1 MQNTR
6 KTAAYSFKFF
16 CKKACVGILLIA
28 MMLQTLAIPGLAFE
42 DVLSSLLGNA
52 QNQQSANGSGLLES
66 DELTA
71 QLKKD
76 LIKYIN
82 QDLIK
87 TIDEYQLSGEVGAII
102 SFSENSLIASFNA
115 SKAANRM
122 TFEEYR
128 VSSDAANVIAT
139 LSANRTGI
147 LSSLEKDGLISG
159 VKFNYYNIMD
169 GAYVYTTY
177 ENIEALCNYA
187 GVERVIISNRYEPA
201 VAVENPV
208 YVYDTGIFN
217 SSNVSYT
224 GKGTIVAVLDTGCD
238 YTHSAFTSHQ
248 VESPLYDRS
257 DIERLLPDTVAYS
270 YDESLEVREVYYG
283 NITGNKIA
291 FGYDYAD
298 KDPDIM
304 PASNGHGTHVAGIIG
319 GKDSTITGVAID
331 TQFAIMKV
339 FSDSKQGAEDGDIL
353 AALEDSVTLGVDAI
367 NMSLGSSCGFSR
379 EVDEEFKNELYDSI
393 EAAGISLVVAASND
407 HSSGYG
413 NDRGNTNKTDNP
425 DSATVGAP
433 STYGSAMSVAS
444 ISGTK
449 DKYMLANGEREV
461 FFHQSV
467 NQSAKEYDFFE
478 MLGITADNPRAEYEY
493 VTIPGV
499 GMAINYSGLDVE
511 GKIALVRRGDNTFEE
526 KIQFATEAGAIAV
539 IIYNNV
545 FGDIIMTVG
554 NHIKIPAVSIGKD
567 DGDVL
572 AAQETGTIV
581 FDFNNQAGPF
591 MSDFSSW
598 GPTPDLKLK
607 PEITAHGG
615 NILSSIPGGG
625 YEEQSGTSMAAPNMC
640 GITVL
645 IRQYVKEKYPEMSA
659 TEVRDMVNQ
668 LCMSTATIALN
679 KVGNPYSP
687 RKQGAGIA
695 DIAKATSTLAYLYVD
710 GMGKTKLELGDDP
723 RREGVYT
730 MKVNLKN
737 ISDQAVSYRL
747 GNITMTESISTSEP
761 EYVAEMAYLLSNA
774 AEYTVE
780 NGTYADDVVTVAA
793 GQTATIT
800 VKLTLSSA
808 DKAYINTN
816 FANGMFVEGYLTFDN
831 TAEGGID
838 LNAPFLAF
846 FGDWGE
852 APIFDLDYYEE
863 ETEAHNNA
871 IDEDDK
877 IKADYYPTTP
887 LGTYYY
893 DYLMPLGAYVFKV
906 DENAY
911 TPIPATRERAA
922 ISYYKDCISGIYGVF
937 AGLLRGAKEMSI
949 TIVNTATGETVWSE
963 TQYNC
968 YKSHFAGQPYPYI
981 SHLDIPMVDIKENKT
996 FGENNA
1002 HFEVTMSA
1010 KLDWDGETRNSND
1023 TYSFSFYVDYEAPTV
1038 TDAKFRTEY
1047 DKSREENRYYVDLY
1061 VYDNH
1066 YAMAVRPV
1074 LVFDYVESDGEVK
1087 KSYTDLA
1094 SYPIPI
1100 YQENRG
1106 EVTKVT
1112 LEITDYMDIIMN
1124 SEQPDGLSVYIN
1136 DYALNGSCCFIPFPE
1151 TDNDEMEFMES
1162 TLALDINQT
1171 FDLTKYFVYKD
1182 TTDPVASDYLASL
1195 TWESSDQSVVAIH
1208 NGKIE
1213 ALKKGTA
1220 TVRVTGSSWGDDG
1233 EEKIPLY
1240 KSIVINVSDQV
1251 ADDPASSAK
1260 VPIEKLEFSSYHT
1273 IFAFNSDIDFSEIG
1287 RSDSTHYFGGN
1298 YSLAMYPSEQVR
1310 LNYSLEPWNLA
1321 KDRYTLKWI
1330 SSNPKVAT
1338 VDENGVVT
1346 AQEEGKARITLQIT
1360 IDGKTSLLAA
1370 RCSFEVKS
1378 EFIIENRTL
1387 VAYKGKGGDV
1397 VIPDDEG
1404 IMTIGK
1410 YAFCHFE
1417 IDNEM
1422 EVEKDEN
1429 GYYDIDLK
1437 KTPLSNH
1444 TVTSVVIPE
1453 GVEIIE
1459 KFAFSD
1465 CEKLET
1471 VTLPESCK
1479 TINHYAFYSC
1489 DLLTDVNF
1497 DHVTVIGS
1505 AAFSQCKSLT
1515 CDNVG
1520 GANLKGVYNIGA
1532 SAFYNTRLS
1541 SVVLTNLGRCGTA
1554 AFANCSKLVSVEL
1567 GQKTRIAERMF
1578 ENSAIKTLKVYS
1590 DLIGN
1595 SAFRNCDKLTT
1606 VELESDMTY
1615 LGANAFE
1622 GCTSLSTV
1630 TFKGG
1635 CEQIGSSAFTK
1646 CTSLKNFVLPSGSVK
1661 LGDLVFSES
1670 ALQTLTFAKT
1680 TSLDYI
1686 GFSAFYRVNDL
1697 TVDISDSELYCM
1709 IGDVI
1714 YTNDVSRLVL
1724 HLPTS
1729 TVSQFTVP
1737 ASVKTIASGSFSGND
1752 SFLTTLRFEQGSLLE
1767 HIEYGAFANCFSL
1780 KTVVLPDRDITIGD
1794 VAFFNARYLT
1804 SINLDRVTSVGFS
1817 AFENC
1822 VLTSVNL
1829 AHPNVEIGR
1838 AAFANCKQLTS
1849 IKLGEAAVIGETAFY
1864 GAGLRSVEILGGG
1877 ATVGLAAFADCA
1889 QLSSFDFADIS
1900 GKVENYAFMNC
1911 TSLTAVDMP
1920 YVVELGDGVFANC
1933 YKLASLRAEKL
1944 EVIGAMAFAP
1954 EANAK
1959 HDGAT
1964 FATVYLPKLQK
1975 IGEGA
1980 FYQCTK
1986 LETIDLSNVTEI
1998 GQNAFALCSSLTA
2011 VTMPARL
2018 EYLATAVFYDCS
2030 SLENIDLSGVVKFGQ
2045 GALYGVK
2052 LPARLELTNAEE
2064 LEAYAFTENELHFIE
2079 QVNAPNLKT
2088 IGQLAFAGCTNLKT
2102 VYAPKLESIAYGAFL
2117 STAIEEFEIFET
2129 LRDVDYA
2136 LFEGNEKLTA
2146 FFTTVNGQK
2155 VYDCEYENVMIKDG
2169 VLYTVASTGYILSCY
2184 PVAKTDETLEVV
2196 DGTVRIEFCAA
2207 IGNKYLKNVILP
2219 GSLKYI
2225 GNLSFMK
2232 CESLEKVTFKSY
2244 YAPALEGTWSGSME
2258 EITPEN
2264 MGEFVAL
2271 DKLSKYDYFLK
2282 FEDKISLRY
2291 TYMNFVEDVA
2301 KSEGTIT
2308 YVIPQNSKGYDSII
2322 YTTYFKPS
2330 QTEDSGVVMGPYA
2343 IAFVEAV
2350 AKLPETVDRFDKQL
2364 IETAINAFNALEKRA
2379 DEKAFVAQSLID
2391 KFQKARSEYNVD
2403 VVTDQ
2408 INHLFSMDNC
2418 KHSFDTL
2425 KAARAAYLALNDA
2438 ERAAVANASVIDA
2451 KITELTAS
2459 MGKAIDFNLTYEEH
2473 FPEAEQPPVVEDPN
2487 GNTMEPPVPPKTDVG
2502 MIVLIVA
2509 LSVLAA
2515 AAIAVGVV
2523 LFIKK
2528 KKRE

>member
-1 MQNTR
+1 MQNSK
-6 KTAAYSFKFF
+6 KTKAISFKLL
-16 CKKACVGILLIA
+16 CKKACGIILVVA
-28 MMLQTLAIPGLAFE
+28 MMLQTFAISGLSLE
-42 DVLSSLLGNA
+42 DVWSSLLENGLK
-52 QNQQSANGSGLLES
+52 QSSANKIETVES
-66 DELTA
+66 DELIA

-76 LIKYIN
+76 LIKSIN

-87 TIDEYQLSGEVGAII
+87 SIDEYELCGEVGAII
-102 SFSENSLIASFNA
+102 SFSENSLISSFTSSGASD
-115 SKAANRM
+115 RM
-122 TFEEYR
+122 TFEQYR
-128 VSSDAANVIAT
+128 T
-139 LSANRTGI
+139 SADGVALVEK
-147 LSSLEKDGLISG
+147 LSSGRAGIIASLEADGLITG
-159 VKFNYYNIMD
+159 VKYNYNNIMD
-169 GAYVYTTY
+169 GVFVSTTY
-177 ENIEALCNYA
+177 ENVEAICNYA
-187 GVERVIISNRYEPA
+187 GVGRVIISNTYEA
-201 VAVENPV
+201 AAAVENPV

-238 YTHSAFTSHQ
+238 YTHSAFTTHQ
-248 VESPLYDRS
+248 VASPLYSRE
-257 DIERLLPDTVAYS
+257 DIAAMLPDTVAYS
-270 YDESLEVREVYYG
+270 YDTSLEVREVYYG

-298 KDPDIM
+298 RDPDIM
-304 PASNGHGTHVAGIIG
+304 PASSGHGTHVAGIIA

-331 TQFAIMKV
+331 AQLAIMKV

-367 NMSLGSSCGFSR
+367 NMSLGSSSGFSR
-379 EVDEEFKNELYDSI
+379 EVDEEYKNELYDSI
-393 EAAGISLVVAASND
+393 QAAGISLIVAASND

-413 NDRGNTNKTDNP
+413 NEQGNTNKTDNP

-433 STYGSAMSVAS
+433 STYESALSVAS
-444 ISGTK
+444 ISGRK
-449 DKYMLANGEREV
+449 DKYMYANGDQVV

-478 MLGITADNPRAEYEY
+478 MLGISAENPRAEYEY

-511 GKIALVRRGDNTFEE
+511 GKIALVRRGDITFEE
-526 KIQFATEAGAIAV
+526 KIQYATEAGAVAV
-539 IIYNNV
+539 IVYNNV
-545 FGDIIMTVG
+545 FGDIMMTVG
-554 NHIKIPAVSIGKD
+554 NHVKIPAVSIGKD
-567 DGDVL
+567 DGDIL
-572 AAQETGTIV
+572 AAQETGTIA
-581 FDFNNQAGPF
+581 FDFYNEAGPF

-598 GPTPDLKLK
+598 GPTPDLHLK

-645 IRQYVKEKYPEMSA
+645 IRQYVKEKYPNMSA
-659 TEVRDMVNQ
+659 AEVRDMVNQ

-695 DIAKATSTLAYLYVD
+695 DIEKATKTLAYLYVD
-710 GMGKTKLELGDDP
+710 GIGKTKLELGDDP
-723 RREGVYT
+723 DRTGVYT
-730 MKVNLKN
+730 MKINLKN
-737 ISDQAVSYRL
+737 ISDRAVSYRL
-747 GNITMTESISTSEP
+747 GNITMTESVSTSDP
-761 EYVAEMAYLLSNA
+761 EYVAEMAYLLSNLS
-774 AEYTVE
+774 EYTVE
-780 NGTYADDVVTVAA
+780 NGAYADGIVTVAA
-793 GQTATIT
+793 GQTAAIT
-800 VKLTLSSA
+800 VKITLSSEDRA
-808 DKAYINTN
+808 HINTN

-831 TAEGGID
+831 VAEGGID

-893 DYLMPLGAYVFKV
+893 DYLLPLGAYLFKV
-906 DENAY
+906 DESAY

-937 AGLLRGAKEMSI
+937 TGLLRGAKEMTIS
-949 TIVNTATGETVWSE
+949 IVNTATGETVWSE

-968 YKSHFAGQPYPYI
+968 YKAHYNGQPYPYI
-981 SHLDIPMVDIKENKT
+981 AHMDVPMVDLDENEV

-1010 KLDWDGETRNSND
+1010 KLDWDGETRNSSD

-1038 TDAKFRTEY
+1038 TDAQFRTEY
-1047 DKSREENRYYVDLY
+1047 DKSREENRYYVDVY

-1066 YAMAVRPV
+1066 YAMALRPV
-1074 LVFDYVESDGEVK
+1074 LVYDYVESDGEVK
-1087 KSYTDLA
+1087 KSYTDLIE
-1094 SYPIPI
+1094 YPIPI

-1112 LEITDYMDIIMN
+1112 LEITDYVDIIMN
-1124 SEQPDGLSVYIN
+1124 SDQPDGITVYIN
-1136 DYALNGSCCFIPFPE
+1136 DYALNGNCCFIPFPE
-1151 TDNDEMEFMES
+1151 TENDEMEFMES
-1162 TLALDINQT
+1162 SLSLDINQT

-1195 TWESSDQSVVAIH
+1195 TWESSDESVVAIH

-1213 ALKKGTA
+1213 ALKTGTA
-1220 TVRVTGSSWGDDG
+1220 TIRVTGSSWETDG
-1233 EEKIPLY
+1233 KLPLY

-1251 ADDPASSAK
+1251 ADDPASSLNAQ
-1260 VPIEKLEFSSYHT
+1260 IEKLEFSSYYT
-1273 IFAFNSDIDFSEIG
+1273 IFAFNSDIDYSEIG

-1310 LNYSLEPWNLA
+1310 LDYNLEPWNLA
-1321 KDRYTLKWI
+1321 KERYTLKWV

-1404 IMTIGK
+1404 IMIIGK

-1422 EVEKDEN
+1422 EVEKDED

-1437 KTPLSNH
+1437 KTPLSNN

-1453 GVEIIE
+1453 GVEIVE
-1459 KFAFSD
+1459 KFAFYN
-1465 CEKLET
+1465 CNALKT

-1479 TINHYAFYSC
+1479 TINHYAFSGC
-1489 DLLTDVNF
+1489 DVLTDVNF
-1497 DHVTVIGS
+1497 EYVTVIGTS
-1505 AAFSQCKSLT
+1505 AFSNCESLT

-1520 GANLKGVYNIGA
+1520 GANLKGVYNVGA

-1554 AFANCSKLVSVEL
+1554 AFANCSKLTSVEL
-1567 GQKTRIAERMF
+1567 GKKTRISERMF
-1578 ENSAIKTLKVYS
+1578 ENTPLKTVTVYS
-1590 DLIGN
+1590 DIIADK
-1595 SAFRNCDKLTT
+1595 AFKDCDKLTA
-1606 VELESDMTY
+1606 VVLESDMTY

-1622 GCTSLSTV
+1622 GCRSLASV

-1635 CEQIGSSAFTK
+1635 CEQIGNNAFVNCSA
-1646 CTSLKNFVLPSGSVK
+1646 LKNFTLPTGSVK
-1661 LGDLVFSES
+1661 LGDLVFYGSGLQKLIFAEKTQLDSIGASIFPTMTIPEIDLS
-1670 ALQTLTFAKT
+1670 ASTMYKL
-1680 TSLDYI
+1680 
-1686 GFSAFYRVNDL
+1686 N
-1697 TVDISDSELYCM
+1697 
-1709 IGDVI
+1709 GDAI
-1714 YTNDVSRLVL
+1714 YTNDGTRLVML
-1724 HLPTS
+1724 LPSS
-1729 TVSQFTVP
+1729 TVAIFTVP
-1737 ASVKTIASGSFSGND
+1737 ASVKVIASGAFSGNAA
-1752 SFLTTLRFEQGSLLE
+1752 LMTELRFETGSQLE
-1767 HIEYGAFANCFSL
+1767 RIEYAAFSNCHSL
-1780 KTVVLPDRDITIGD
+1780 RSVELPDREITIGEC
-1794 VAFFNARYLT
+1794 AFFNAKYLT
-1804 SINLDRVTSVGFS
+1804 SINLERVTAIGGS

-1822 VLTSVNL
+1822 PLTSVNL
-1829 AHPNVEIGR
+1829 THDNVEIGM
-1838 AAFANCKQLTS
+1838 AVFANCQKLTS
-1849 IKLGEAAVIGETAFY
+1849 VKLGKAAVIGNYAFY
-1864 GAGLRSVEILGGG
+1864 GAALKTVEILGGG
-1877 ATVGLAAFADCA
+1877 ATVGEAAFANCA

-1900 GKVENYAFMNC
+1900 GTLGKYAFMSC
-1911 TSLTAVDMP
+1911 VSLTSVDIP
-1920 YVVELGDGVFANC
+1920 SIVEIEEGAFANC
-1933 YKLASLRAEKL
+1933 YNLSAFSAENL
-1944 EVIGAMAFAP
+1944 EILGALVFAP
-1954 EANAK
+1954 DANSK
-1959 HDGAT
+1959 RDGAAFT
-1964 FATVYLPKLQK
+1964 TVYAPKLTK
-1975 IGEGA
+1975 IGDGA

-1986 LETIDLSNVTEI
+1986 LQTIDLSKVTEI
-1998 GQNAFALCSSLTA
+1998 GMNAFANCTALTT
-2011 VTMPARL
+2011 VTMPERL
-2018 EYLATAVFYDCS
+2018 EYLSTGAFFECTA
-2030 SLENIDLSGVVKFGQ
+2030 LENVDLSGVVVFGQ

-2052 LPARLELTNAEE
+2052 LPARLELTNAEV
-2064 LEAYAFTENELHFIE
+2064 LEDYAFTEKENENYIE
-2079 QVNAPNLKT
+2079 YVNAPKLKE
-2088 IGQLAFAGCTNLKT
+2088 IGEMAFAGCAVLET
-2102 VYAPKLESIAYGAFL
+2102 VYAPKLETIAYGAFIG
-2117 STAIEEFEIFET
+2117 TAIEEFEIFDT

-2136 LFEGNEKLTA
+2136 LFEGNEKMSA
-2146 FFTTVNGQK
+2146 FFTTVSGQK
-2155 VYDCEYENVMIKDG
+2155 VYDCVYDNVMLKDG
-2169 VLYTVASTGYILSCY
+2169 VLYTVLPNGGYVLSSY
-2184 PVAKTDETLEVV
+2184 PVAKTNETLEVAE
-2196 DGTVRIEFCAA
+2196 GTVRIEFCAA
-2207 IGNKYLKNVILP
+2207 INNTYLKTVILP

-2225 GNLSFMK
+2225 GNLAFMG
-2232 CESLEKVTFKSY
+2232 CESLEKVVFNSY
-2244 YAPALEGTWSGSME
+2244 YAPTLEGTWSGVIE

-2264 MGEFVAL
+2264 KGDYIAL

-2282 FEDKISLRY
+2282 FEDEISLRY
-2291 TYMNFVEDVA
+2291 TYATFVTDVA
-2301 KSEGTIT
+2301 KAEGDIVC
-2308 YVIPQNSKGYDSII
+2308 VIPQNSKGYDSII
-2322 YTTYFKPS
+2322 YSTYFTAS
-2330 QTEDSGVVMGPYA
+2330 DTEDSGIVMGPYA

-2350 AKLPETVDRFDKQL
+2350 AKLPETVDRFDKAL
-2364 IETAINAFNALEKRA
+2364 VETAINAFNALAKRA
-2379 DEKAFVAQSLID
+2379 DEKAFVDQSLFD
-2391 KFQKARSEYNVD
+2391 KFEQARSAYNVD
-2403 VVTDQ
+2403 VVTDL

-2425 KAARAAYLALNDA
+2425 KAARAAYLALTDA
-2438 ERAAVANASVIDA
+2438 ERALVTNGSVIDQ
-2451 KITELTAS
+2451 KIAELTAS
-2459 MGKAIDFNLTYEEH
+2459 MGKEIDFNLTYEAH
-2473 FPEAEQPPVVEDPN
+2473 FPEEEQQPPAEETPN
-2487 GNTMEPPVPPKTDVG
+2487 EGETPVPPKTDVW
-2502 MIVLIVA
+2502 MIVLIVS

-2515 AAIAVGVV
+2515 GAIASVV
-2523 LFIKK
+2523 VIFIKK

>member
-1 MQNTR
+1 MQNTK
-6 KTAAYSFKFF
+6 KTKAFSFKRL
-16 CKKACVGILLIA
+16 CKKACVSILVAA

-52 QNQQSANGSGLLES
+52 QNQQSANGIGKFES

-82 QDLIK
+82 QDLIQS
-87 TIDEYQLSGEVGAII
+87 IEDYELSGAVGAII
-102 SFSENSLIASFNA
+102 SFSENSLISTFT
-115 SKAANRM
+115 SSDAANRM
-122 TFEEYR
+122 TFAEYR
-128 VSSDAANVIAT
+128 ESSEALTLIER
-139 LSANRTGI
+139 LSANRAGV
-147 LSSLEKDGLISG
+147 LASLQEEGLITG

-169 GAYVYTTY
+169 GAYVSTTY
-177 ENIEALCNYA
+177 ENIEAICNYA
-187 GVERVIISNRYEPA
+187 GVERVIISNTYEAA

-217 SSNVSYT
+217 SSNISYT

-238 YTHSAFTSHQ
+238 YTHSAFTTHQ
-248 VESPLYDRS
+248 VQSPLYSRE
-257 DIERLLPDTVAYS
+257 DIAGMLPDTLAYS
-270 YDESLEVREVYYG
+270 YDTSLEVREVYYG

-298 KDPDIM
+298 RDPDIM
-304 PASNGHGTHVAGIIG
+304 PASSGHGTHVAGIIA

-331 TQFAIMKV
+331 AQLAIMKV

-379 EVDEEFKNELYDSI
+379 EVDEEYKNELYDSI

-413 NDRGNTNKTDNP
+413 NERGNTNKTDNP

-433 STYGSAMSVAS
+433 STYSSAMAVAS
-444 ISGTK
+444 ISGSK

-478 MLGITADNPRAEYEY
+478 MLGITADNPRVEYEY
-493 VTIPGV
+493 VTVPGV

-511 GKIALVRRGDNTFEE
+511 GKIALVRRGDITFEE
-526 KIQFATEAGAIAV
+526 KIQYATEAGAIAV

-545 FGDIIMTVG
+545 FGDIMMTVG

-581 FDFNNQAGPF
+581 FDFNNEAGPF

-645 IRQYVKEKYPEMSA
+645 IRQYVKEKYPNMSA

-668 LCMSTATIALN
+668 LCMSTATIALD

-695 DIAKATSTLAYLYVD
+695 DIEKATQTLAYLYVD
-710 GMGKTKLELGDDP
+710 GLNKTKLELGDDP

-730 MKVNLKN
+730 MKINLKN

-747 GNITMTESISTSEP
+747 GNITMTESVSTSEP

-774 AEYTVE
+774 AEYSVE
-780 NGTYADDVVTVAA
+780 NGVYADGIVTVAA
-793 GQTATIT
+793 GQTAAIT
-800 VKLTLSSA
+800 VTLTLSSA

-816 FANGMFVEGYLTFDN
+816 FANGMYVEGYLTFDN
-831 TAEGGID
+831 TADGGID

-911 TPIPATRERAA
+911 SPIPATRERAA

-937 AGLLRGAKEMSI
+937 TGLLRGAKEMTI

-968 YKSHFAGQPYPYI
+968 YKAHFSGQPYPYI
-981 SHLDIPMVDIKENKT
+981 SHLDIPMVDLDENEV

-1038 TDAKFRTEY
+1038 TDAQFRTEY

-1087 KSYTDLA
+1087 KSYTDLGEL
-1094 SYPIPI
+1094 PIPV

-1112 LEITDYMDIIMN
+1112 MEITDYMDIIMN
-1124 SEQPDGLSVYIN
+1124 SEQPDGISVYIN
-1136 DYALNGSCCFIPFPE
+1136 DYALNGNCCFIPFPE
-1151 TDNDEMEFMES
+1151 TENDEMEFMES
-1162 TLALDINQT
+1162 ALTLDINQT
-1171 FDLTKYFVYKD
+1171 FDLTKYLVYKD
-1182 TTDPVASDYLASL
+1182 TTDPVVSDYLASL
-1195 TWESSDQSVVAIH
+1195 TWESSDESVVAIY

-1213 ALKKGTA
+1213 ALKTGQA
-1220 TVRVTGSSWGDDG
+1220 TIRVTGSSWFADDEG
-1233 EEKIPLY
+1233 KIPLY
-1240 KSIVINVSDQV
+1240 KTIVINVSDQV
-1251 ADDPASSAK
+1251 ADDPLSAAN
-1260 VPIEKLEFSSYHT
+1260 VQIEKLEFSSYHT
-1273 IFAFNSDIDFSEIG
+1273 LFAFNSDIDYSEIG
-1287 RSDSTHYFGGN
+1287 LTDSTHYFGGN
-1298 YSLAMYPSEQVR
+1298 YSLAMYPSEQVQ
-1310 LNYSLEPWNLA
+1310 LNYSLEPWNLS
-1321 KDRYTLKWI
+1321 KDRYTLKWT

-1346 AQEEGKARITLQIT
+1346 AQEEGNARITLQIT

-1370 RCSFEVKS
+1370 RCAFEVKS

-1404 IMTIGK
+1404 IMIIGK

-1422 EVEKDEN
+1422 EVEKDED

-1437 KTPLSNH
+1437 KTPLSNK

-1459 KFAFSD
+1459 KFAFSNCD
-1465 CEKLET
+1465 KLKT

-1479 TINHYAFYSC
+1479 TINHYAFQGC

-1497 DHVTVIGS
+1497 DYVTVIGTG
-1505 AAFSQCKSLT
+1505 AFSQCKSLT
-1515 CDNVG
+1515 CEDLG

-1532 SAFYNTRLS
+1532 NAFYNTRLS

-1554 AFANCSKLVSVEL
+1554 AFANCSQLVSVQL

-1578 ENSAIKTLKVYS
+1578 ENTALKTVTVYS
-1590 DLIGN
+1590 DMIGDK
-1595 SAFRNCDKLTT
+1595 AFHGCQDLTAVT
-1606 VELESDMTY
+1606 LESDMTY
-1615 LGANAFE
+1615 LGANAFD
-1622 GCTSLSTV
+1622 GCTSLSSV

-1635 CEQIGSSAFTK
+1635 CEQIGDSAFTG
-1646 CTSLKNFVLPSGSVK
+1646 CTSLRNFVLPNGGVE
-1661 LGDLVFSES
+1661 LGDLVFVGSG
-1670 ALQTLTFAKT
+1670 LQKLTFSKNT
-1680 TSLDYI
+1680 
-1686 GFSAFYRVNDL
+1686 DL
-1697 TVDISDSELYCM
+1697 QGCGISMFQNLRSVTVDASASELYYLEN
-1709 IGDVI
+1709 DAL
-1714 YTNDVSRLVL
+1714 YTKDGTRLVL
-1724 HLPTS
+1724 LIPTS
-1729 TVSQFTVP
+1729 SIFTFTVP
-1737 ASVKTIASGSFSGND
+1737 ASVKTIASGAFSGCD
-1752 SFLTTLRFEQGSLLE
+1752 AFLTTVRFAQGSLLE
-1767 HIEYGAFANCFSL
+1767 NIEYAAFANCFSL
-1780 KTVVLPDRDITIGD
+1780 QTVELPDRELALGD
-1794 VAFFNARYLT
+1794 LAFFNAKYLN
-1804 SINLDRVTSVGFS
+1804 SINLENVTSVGSS

-1822 VLTSVNL
+1822 VQLTEINL
-1829 AHPNVEIGR
+1829 THSNVEIGM
-1838 AAFANCKQLTS
+1838 AAFAGCSKLATV
-1849 IKLGEAAVIGETAFY
+1849 KLGAAAVVGDYVFY
-1864 GAGLRSVEILGGG
+1864 GAGVKKVEFLGAD
-1877 ATVGLAAFADCA
+1877 ATVGMGAFAYCQ
-1889 QLSSFDFADIS
+1889 QLSSFDFADVS
-1900 GKVENYAFMNC
+1900 GKLGDFAFMNC
-1911 TSLTAVDMP
+1911 VSLTAVDIP
-1920 YVVELGDGVFANC
+1920 AIVEIGETCFANC
-1933 YKLASLRAEKL
+1933 YNITSFRAENL
-1944 EVIGAMAFAP
+1944 EILGATAFAP
-1954 EANAK
+1954 DANST
-1959 HDGAT
+1959 HGGAAFT
-1964 FATVYLPKLQK
+1964 SFYAPKLQK
-1975 IGEGA
+1975 IGDGA
-1980 FYQCTK
+1980 FYKCAK
-1986 LETIDLSNVTEI
+1986 LQSIDLSNVTEI
-1998 GQNAFALCSSLTA
+1998 GINAFGYCSALTT
-2011 VTMPARL
+2011 VMMPERL
-2018 EYLATAVFYDCS
+2018 EYLSNGAFFECAA
-2030 SLENIDLSGVVKFGQ
+2030 LENIDLGGIIKFGQ
-2045 GALYGVK
+2045 GSLYGTK
-2052 LPARLELTNAEE
+2052 LPAHLELTNAEV
-2064 LEAYAFTENELHFIE
+2064 LEEYAFTENEVHTIE
-2079 QVNAPNLKT
+2079 SVNAPNLKE
-2088 IGQLAFAGCTNLKT
+2088 IGEMAFAGCEKLTT
-2102 VYAPKLESIAYGAFL
+2102 VYAPKLESIAYGAFIN
-2117 STAIEEFEIFET
+2117 TAIEEFEIFES
-2129 LRDVDYA
+2129 LRDVEYA
-2136 LFEGNEKLTA
+2136 LFEGNEKMAA
-2146 FFTTVNGQK
+2146 FFTKVNGEK
-2155 VYDCEYENVMIKDG
+2155 VYDCVYENVMIKDG
-2169 VLYTVASTGYILSCY
+2169 ALYTVASTGYILSSY
-2184 PVAKTDETLEVV
+2184 PVAKTAETLEVAE
-2196 DGTVRIEFCAA
+2196 GTVRIELGAA
-2207 IGNKYLKNVILP
+2207 LNNKHLKTVILP
-2219 GSLKYI
+2219 GTLKYI
-2225 GNLSFMK
+2225 GNIAFMG
-2232 CESLEKVTFKSY
+2232 CDSLEKVQFKSY
-2244 YAPALEGTWSGSME
+2244 YAPTLEGTWSGSME

-2264 MGEFVAL
+2264 MADFVAL

-2282 FEDKISLRY
+2282 FENKISLRY
-2291 TYMNFVEDVA
+2291 TYMNFVGDVA
-2301 KSEGTIT
+2301 KSEGTLT
-2308 YVIPQNSKGYDSII
+2308 YVIPQNSKGYDTII

-2330 QTEDSGVVMGPYA
+2330 ETEDSGVVMGPYA

-2350 AKLPETVDRFDKQL
+2350 AKLPETADRFDKAVV
-2364 IETAINAFNALEKRA
+2364 EAAINAYNALNNRA

-2403 VVTDQ
+2403 VVTNL

-2425 KAARAAYLALNDA
+2425 KAARAAYLALTDA
-2438 ERAAVANASVIDA
+2438 ERAAVTNASVIDA
-2451 KITELTAS
+2451 KIAELTAS
-2459 MGKAIDFNLTYEEH
+2459 MGREIDFNLTYEEH
-2473 FPEAEQPPVVEDPN
+2473 FPETEQPPVEEPN
-2487 GNTMEPPVPPKTDVG
+2487 GGEEPVPPKTDVWV
-2502 MIVLIVA
+2502 IVLIVS